1 MAGAMPNRSTQQLL
15 DDAIAQLIL
24 DARAAARKR
33 KTTLKA
39 VSKTIFGDTRTLP
52 SIIKGR
58 RKVSIERVGNAASTL
73 EEMKQ

>member
-1 MAGAMPNRSTQQLL
+1 MPNPRSTQELL
-15 DDAIAQLIL
+15 DAAIDKLVT
-24 DARAAARKR
+24 DARTAARKR

-58 RKVSIERVGNAASTL
+58 RKVSIERISSAASTL

>member
-1 MAGAMPNRSTQQLL
+1 MPKTTQQLL

-24 DARAAARKR
+24 DARATAKKR

-52 SIIKGR
+52 ALIKGR
-58 RKVSIERVGNAASTL
+58 RKISIERIGNAASTI
-73 EEMKQ
+73 EEMKN

>member
-1 MAGAMPNRSTQQLL
+1 MPKTTQQLL

-24 DARAAARKR
+24 DARATAKKR

-52 SIIKGR
+52 ALIRGR
-58 RKVSIERVGNAASTL
+58 RKISIERIGNAASTI
-73 EEMKQ
+73 EEMKR

>member
-1 MAGAMPNRSTQQLL
+1 MPKTTQQLL

-24 DARAAARKR
+24 DARATAKKR

-52 SIIKGR
+52 ALIKGR
-58 RKVSIERVGNAASTL
+58 RKISIERIGNAASTI
-73 EEMKQ
+73 EEMKR